1 MEKEK
6 ENEKEGAKGWDRWS
20 TLVLG
25 SQGECAG
32 EGSRIDSAARV
43 ELRLCFGAVLCCV
56 ASLRMRR
63 ISSCPK
69 LSLSLSL
76 SLSLRSL
83 FSLRACVFPLPCTF
97 LCNSV
102 LRARYHT
109 EACVHTRAAKEQRK
123 LGLLD
128 GTGDKESPAAQR
140 EREKKFFEF

>member
-69 LSLSLSL
+69 LSLSLS
-76 SLSLRSL
+76 SLSLLSARL
-83 FSLRACVFPLPCTF
+83 CVSA
-97 LCNSV
+97 SV
-102 LRARYHT
+102 H
-109 EACVHTRAAKEQRK
+109 V
-123 LGLLD
+123 
-128 GTGDKESPAAQR
+128 SV
-140 EREKKFFEF
+140 